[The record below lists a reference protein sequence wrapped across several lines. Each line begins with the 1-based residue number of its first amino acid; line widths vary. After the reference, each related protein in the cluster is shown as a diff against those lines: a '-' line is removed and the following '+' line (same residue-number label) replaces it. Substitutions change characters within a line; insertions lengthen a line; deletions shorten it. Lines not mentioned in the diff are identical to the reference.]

1 MLSLNCQRFRN
12 ETKNTKL
19 VLLFAVLTD
28 FQIFFVPLQSDL
40 ISAGVK
46 NRILPPHLKYVAI
59 LLSIRIVLA
68 RIIL

>member
-28 FQIFFVPLQSDL
+28 FQIFFCTVTIRFDL
-40 ISAGVK
+40 
-46 NRILPPHLKYVAI
+46 R
-59 LLSIRIVLA
+59 R
-68 RIIL
+68 RQE